1 MKKLIFALPLLFCVY
16 HSSAQTDTT
25 KKQLGTSYKK
35 DTAGSVK
42 DNDLTFTK
50 VEVES
55 EFPGG
60 VNAWISFLQNNL
72 KYPKKALRKNITG
85 TVVLQFIVN
94 KDGTVSDIEAI
105 SGPEEL
111 WESAINTLKK
121 TPNWIPAYQNGR
133 KVRSYKKQPINYSIQ
148 P

>member
-1 MKKLIFALPLLFCVY
+1 M
-16 HSSAQTDTT
+16 
-25 KKQLGTSYKK
+25 
-35 DTAGSVK
+35 AGSVK